1 MTNPQATTTVSKL
14 DFALVE
20 VSQIKTPIYSDKT
33 AFCEKQNGVLTLTK
47 RRSIRNK
54 MKSLKINYLQ
64 GCKLLLFGFGNST
77 KKRRNPKVSPLNEEI
92 LLICCLLNNQFL
104 CVG

>member
-20 VSQIKTPIYSDKT
+20 VSQSKTPIYS
-33 AFCEKQNGVLTLTK
+33 EQNGALTLTK

-64 GCKLLLFGFGNST
+64 GGNSCGLCFLQIAQ
-77 KKRRNPKVSPLNEEI
+77 KRAKPESFAP
-92 LLICCLLNNQFL
+92 
-104 CVG
+104 

>member
-20 VSQIKTPIYSDKT
+20 VSQIKTPICSDET
-33 AFCEKQNGVLTLTK
+33 PFCEKQNAVLTLTK
-47 RRSIRNK
+47 RRSIRSK

-64 GCKLLLFGFGNST
+64 GGNSCGLCFLQIAQ
-77 KKRRNPKVSPLNEEI
+77 KRAKPESFAP
-92 LLICCLLNNQFL
+92 
-104 CVG
+104 

>member
-20 VSQIKTPIYSDKT
+20 VSQSKTPIYSDKT
-33 AFCEKQNGVLTLTK
+33 AFCEKQNGVLILTK

-64 GCKLLLFGFGNST
+64 GGNSCGLCFFANCT
-77 KKRRNPKVSPLNEEI
+77 KKGAKPESFAP
-92 LLICCLLNNQFL
+92 
-104 CVG
+104 

>member
-20 VSQIKTPIYSDKT
+20 VSQSKTPIYSD
-33 AFCEKQNGVLTLTK
+33 
-47 RRSIRNK
+47 K

-64 GCKLLLFGFGNST
+64 GGNSCGLCFLQIAQ
-77 KKRRNPKVSPLNEEI
+77 KRAKPESFAP
-92 LLICCLLNNQFL
+92 
-104 CVG
+104 

>member
-20 VSQIKTPIYSDKT
+20 VSQSKTPIYS
-33 AFCEKQNGVLTLTK
+33 EQNGALTLTK

-54 MKSLKINYLQ
+54 
-64 GCKLLLFGFGNST
+64 
-77 KKRRNPKVSPLNEEI
+77 
-92 LLICCLLNNQFL
+92 
-104 CVG
+104 